1 MRKKQILATMVMLS
15 LLQGSVYAAD
25 KITEADFDEDTNS
38 LTLASNDVG
47 PIYIIDNKEK
57 DYIINAPEGGLNI
70 TDVEHRGIIVSTEN
84 SNDNASM
91 STLTING
98 NITIGYNQGEQIVLE
113 KELLGDDSYKR
124 TSTALV
130 QVGQQ
135 GYNGNG
141 GKLVIN
147 GDLNIEN
154 IDYSGVSALI
164 SVGSADDEGTSSSMQ
179 AGNITINNVVGDT
192 LVNLS
197 GDSRADDKVQ
207 FKVGD
212 LTVMNSTIKTLIAVN
227 QYTAPLEVDNIIA
240 KNVNFTGSAIS
251 ASEFFTKGNITIEG
265 TDSENKS
272 TFGQYLLDFQ
282 NGGEQQVTIDGGIN
296 LKNLKGTYDG
306 WNFTSAFFKNGNGGG
321 NLSVDY
327 INVDNLEMVYA
338 GRSDASAVRID
349 NGSYFEVK
357 DIYVN
362 NVLFSGAGEVNREYG
377 IYIAS
382 SETDKKINSLTATNI
397 TSNATSANDGM
408 AGIWLQ
414 NTELNSGVGSVVASN
429 ISADNLLTYGIFVS
443 EQDLKANSVDVRK
456 VASKKEIAYG
466 MKLTSGYDSTETGS
480 DIENAYIEDVSSENG
495 MAVGGAVTK
504 GSKDQNANI
513 NTFEVNNVKS
523 TNNWSLGIWTNKSHL
538 ISAYLSAEDVK
549 SINSDAYGLYS
560 QESCNI
566 EADNAY
572 IANVSSENGV
582 ALGLYINGGSEAKF
596 KNLQVEQVN
605 SVNKFAAAVNVRNS
619 ILNTDNAYINLPD
632 NEDNYGDYS
641 GFYNGVATDKATKIN
656 NIALRSITGSN
667 VDWCNS
673 EGNYLVYGTI
683 VAGAGSKGANGGKIT
698 INGKNTQ
705 IYGDVFAGNGGEIN
719 ITLNSGNILEGQVDD
734 YHELAGDKEGK
745 VFHNSAFVDSEGN
758 PLYVEYAGNAT
769 LNINDGAHWIARG
782 QSFVDTVT
790 LDGGTIDMSKN
801 ENSSVTVN
809 DLSGNGI
816 VKMRLNTGDRDQSD
830 MLYVTGSL
838 EGNYELQ
845 IAGDEFDI
853 NEITEDNPL
862 RFATVKGDVNTENL
876 KARAVDAGFFNNEYT
891 ITKENFAV
899 GDEENV
905 IYNNSG
911 VEAGGDH
918 KADYKPGND
927 YIESTFDAADT
938 NLLIGGVSSQ
948 TVSDAGK
955 TIINMSRAN
964 YSNAIYMDRL
974 NKRMGEARYLNSE
987 DEQGMWVRLRHDRI
1001 GKDEQFRSQN
1011 TMYEVGYD
1019 VKQPVDSGDH
1029 RIGMAIDYMDGKTS
1043 YSSIAGDGDIKR
1055 YGLWLYDTWL
1065 GEKGHYTDF
1074 VAKWGHLENDFEIY
1088 NSLGKVNGDYSNNVF
1103 SVSAEYGKKNDMGN
1117 DWYFE
1122 PQAQLQLARVTG
1134 ADYVTSQNTKVS
1146 LDGIN
1151 SLIGRAGFRLGK
1163 DMGEHSTVYVKAD
1176 VLHEFLGD
1184 QTISALDTTT
1194 NGTYRET
1201 FENKGTWYD
1210 VGFGFATALGKD
1222 SYAFMDFEKS
1232 FGNDNDETY
1241 QINAGVQWTF

>member
-70 TDVEHRGIIVSTEN
+70 TGVEHRGIIVSTEN

-98 NITIGYNQGEQIVLE
+98 NVTIGYNQGEQIVLE

-705 IYGDVFAGNGGEIN
+705 IFGDVFAGNGGEIN
-719 ITLNSGNILEGQVDD
+719 ITLNSGNTLEGQVDD
-734 YHELAGDKEGK
+734 YHELENLKKDE
-745 VFHNSAFVDSEGN
+745 VFRNSAFMDSNGN
-758 PLYVEYAGNAT
+758 ELEVSSAGKAT
-769 LNINDGAHWIARG
+769 LNINNGGEWIARG

-790 LDGGTIDMSKN
+790 LNGGIIDMSRN
-801 ENSSVTVN
+801 ENSSVTVKN
-809 DLSGNGI
+809 LNGKGGKF
-816 VKMRLNTGDRDQSD
+816 KMRLDTGDHANSD
-830 MLYVTGSL
+830 MLYVTGSF
-838 EGNYELQ
+838 EGTYELD
-845 IAGDEFDI
+845 IIGNEFVPS
-853 NEITEDNPL
+853 EITEDNPL
-862 RFATVKGDVNTENL
+862 RFATVKGDVNTENMN
-876 KARAVDAGFFNNEYT
+876 ARVTDAGFFNNTYK
-891 ITKENFAV
+891 IIKEQFDKNHS
-899 GDEENV
+899 ENED
-905 IYNNSG
+905 YNGKNNGQES
-911 VEAGGDH
+911 
-918 KADYKPGND
+918 YKPGND
-927 YIESTFDAADT
+927 AVLSMFDNGDT
-938 NLLIGGVSSQ
+938 NLLITNEGKQS

-964 YSNAIYMDRL
+964 YNNAIYMDRL
-974 NKRMGEARYLNSE
+974 NKRMGEARYINPE
-987 DEQGMWVRLRHDRI
+987 EGQGMWVRLRHDRI
-1001 GKDEQFRSQN
+1001 GKDDAFRSQN
-1011 TMYEVGYD
+1011 TMYELGYD
-1019 VKQPVDSGDH
+1019 VKQDCDNGEH
-1029 RIGMAIDYMDGKTS
+1029 RTGFAIDYMDGKTE
-1043 YSSIAGDGDIKR
+1043 YNGIAGDGDIKR

-1065 GEKGHYTDF
+1065 GDKGHYTDF
-1074 VAKWGHLENDFEIY
+1074 VAKWGHLENDFDIMAKSTGEKIT
-1088 NSLGKVNGDYSNNVF
+1088 GDYSNNVF
-1103 SVSAEYGKKNDMGN
+1103 SVSAEYGKKNDMGSG
-1117 DWYFE
+1117 WYIE

-1134 ADYVTSQNTKVS
+1134 ADYTTSQGTKVS

-1151 SLIGRAGFRLGK
+1151 SLIGRAGFRLGR
-1163 DMGEHSTVYVKAD
+1163 DLNENSTVYVKAD
-1176 VLHEFLGD
+1176 LLHEFLGD
-1184 QTISALDTTT
+1184 QTISAYDITT
-1194 NGTYRET
+1194 NGVYRET

-1210 VGFGFATALGKD
+1210 VGFGFATALGKN

-1232 FGNDNDETY
+1232 FGNNNDETY